1 MLKGQ
6 LMETKYMNPYQAGFL
21 IGLVLLATIFITGR
35 GLGASGVFKS
45 VVVASVTAVSP
56 EHAATGPFYRSR
68 AAQPKSPL
76 KTWLVFEAIG
86 LVLGAFLSGVI
97 SHRLTF
103 ETEHPAH
110 VSKRLRWGM
119 ALLGG
124 VLFGIGAM
132 LARGC
137 TSGAALSGMAVL
149 SAGGLLTMAAIFGS
163 AYAVAWFFRRLWI

>member
-1 MLKGQ
+1 
-6 LMETKYMNPYQAGFL
+6 METKYMNPYLAGFL
-21 IGLVLLATIFITGR
+21 LGLVLLATILITGR

-45 VVVASVTAVSP
+45 VVNASVTAVAP
-56 EHAATGPFYRSR
+56 AHAAAGPFYRGSGE
-68 AAQPKSPL
+68 ASKSPL
-76 KTWLVFEAIG
+76 KTWLAFEALG
-86 LVLGAFLSGVI
+86 LILGAFLSGVI

-103 ETEHPAH
+103 ETEHPEQ
-110 VSKRLRWGM
+110 VSKRLRLWM

-137 TSGAALSGMAVL
+137 TSGAALSGLAVL

-163 AYAVAWFFRRLWI
+163 GYAVARFFKKLWI

>member
-1 MLKGQ
+1 MDNQ
-6 LMETKYMNPYQAGFL
+6 YANPYLTGFL
-21 IGLVLLATIFITGR
+21 LGLVLLATVYITGR

-45 VVVASVTAVSP
+45 VVVASVTAAAP
-56 EHAATGPFYRSR
+56 DHAAEGPFYQPTAGR
-68 AAQPKSPL
+68 AGSPL

-86 LVLGAFLSGVI
+86 LVLGAFLSGLI

-103 ETEHPAH
+103 RTERPAH
-110 VSKRLRWGM
+110 VSRRLRWGM

-124 VLFGIGAM
+124 ALFGIGAM

-149 SAGGLLTMAAIFGS
+149 SAGGLLTMMIIFGAGYGV
-163 AYAVAWFFRRLWI
+163 AYFLRRLWLGEVQS